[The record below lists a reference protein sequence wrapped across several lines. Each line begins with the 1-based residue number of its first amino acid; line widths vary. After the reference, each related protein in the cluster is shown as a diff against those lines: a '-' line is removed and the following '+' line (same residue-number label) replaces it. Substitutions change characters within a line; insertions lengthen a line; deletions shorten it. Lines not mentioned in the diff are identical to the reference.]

1 MTFKVTQQIMNTF
14 KKTTLLFFAFCTI
27 YSCGNI
33 DKKDS
38 LLLIINDEVTTSPSA
53 QLVIEEDMEQ
63 YYDIKILDS
72 VVFLTTSRGEAAI
85 KAFSTKDYSLIGEFG
100 YKGDGPEGVEF
111 PMFMKGSS
119 NDNETRLYD
128 INYKSLIKINF
139 NTERDVYTI
148 KKKQM
153 YDALWPSFNVNRVS
167 DSVYFANGVQSFN
180 EGLYFKVNINSS
192 EKEWI
197 PYLPEFKTDEEDKT
211 AIYRNVILANEEKSI
226 VVSVMKYFNRIFVFD
241 FDGKLIKDI
250 QVGEQPIE
258 PVIEDLWMEKF
269 SKDSD
274 IFFIGIASTNT
285 HFYCL
290 WVGNKINYNDRK
302 KSENNNS
309 KVFVFDWN
317 LNHVST
323 IQTEHQISCIDVDP
337 VNKFLLAVVFDEEE
351 DTRVYKYD
359 IGL

>member
-1 MTFKVTQQIMNTF
+1 MNTF
-14 KKTTLLFFAFCTI
+14 TKSILPLFLFCII
-27 YSCGNI
+27 YSCGNR

-38 LLLIINDEVTTSPSA
+38 LLLIIDEEATTAPSA
-53 QLVIEEDMEQ
+53 QLVIEENMGQ
-63 YYDIKILDS
+63 YYDISIADS
-72 VVFLTTSRGEAAI
+72 VVFLTTSRGESAI

-100 YKGDGPEGVEF
+100 YKGDGPEGVEY
-111 PMFMKGSS
+111 PMFMKGTS
-119 NDNETRLYD
+119 NDNVTRLYD
-128 INYKSLIKINF
+128 INYKSLIEIDF

-167 DSVYFANGVQSFN
+167 DSIYFANGVQSFN
-180 EGLYFKVNINSS
+180 EGLYFKLNINNS

-241 FDGKLIKDI
+241 FEGKLIKDI
-250 QVGEQPIE
+250 QVGEQLIE

-274 IFFIGIASTNT
+274 MFFLGITSTDT

-290 WVGNKINYNDRK
+290 WDRNKINYNDRK
-302 KSENNNS
+302 ESEENNS
-309 KVFVFDWN
+309 KIFVFDWN

-323 IQTEHQISCIDVDP
+323 IQTEHQISVFDVDAN
-337 VNKFLLAVVFDEEE
+337 NKYLLAVVFDEEE
-351 DTRVYKYD
+351 DTKVYKYD
-359 IGL
+359 IELP